1 MNITRLS
8 SPPPVASNERWSA
21 VVAMSLCVALLIAA
35 EFMPVSLL
43 TPIATDLGASNG
55 MAGLAI
61 SISGLF
67 AVPTSLLIAPLSHRL
82 DRRHVLMGLAAVM
95 LASLIVIALSPNFA
109 VLMVARALL
118 GIVIGGF
125 WALATATMMR
135 LVASHSVPK
144 ALGIMYTGNAVA
156 TAFAAPIGSYL
167 GGMIGWR
174 GVFWLL
180 VPLVI
185 VNLLWMALSL
195 PAMRPQARPPSA
207 FHLVRRPN
215 VAFAIMGVMLTF
227 AGAFSAFT
235 YFRPF
240 LETRTQVNL
249 PQLSALLL
257 ALGLAGFAGTTAVS
271 MLLRRHLYRML
282 RWLPLVLA
290 IITLALLA
298 VEHHFWSVTLMLILW
313 GSLNSAIPVAWSAWI
328 TQGIAD
334 APESGGGLMVAA
346 IQLAITLGAAVGGW
360 LLDYLSI
367 SATFIGSA
375 LLLATASLI
384 VGNGTRLKPVMVSQ
398 SAGHDTQS
406 HQACPQ

>member
-1 MNITRLS
+1 MNATSLS
-8 SPPPVASNERWSA
+8 SHTPAVISEHWSA
-21 VVAMSLCVALLIAA
+21 VAAMSLCVALLIAA

-82 DRRHVLMGLAAVM
+82 DRRHVLMGLAALM
-95 LASLIVIALSPNFA
+95 LTSLSLIALSPNFA
-109 VLMVARALL
+109 VLMMARALL

-125 WALATATMMR
+125 WALATATIMR
-135 LVASHSVPK
+135 LVSSQSVPK

-167 GGMIGWR
+167 GGLIGWR

-180 VPLVI
+180 VPLVVI
-185 VNLLWMALSL
+185 NLLWMALCL
-195 PAMRPQARPPSA
+195 PSMRSQARPHSA
-207 FHLVRRPN
+207 FRLMRRPN
-215 VAFAIMGVMLTF
+215 VAIAIMGVTLTF

-240 LETRTQVNL
+240 LETRTQVDL

-257 ALGLAGFAGTTAVS
+257 ALGLAGFVGTTAVS
-271 MLLRRHLYRML
+271 LLLRRHLYRML
-282 RWLPLVLA
+282 RWLPLVLGV
-290 IITLALLA
+290 ITLALLA
-298 VEHHFWSVTLMLILW
+298 VEHHFWSVALMLILW
-313 GSLNSAIPVAWSAWI
+313 GALNSAIPVAWSAWI

-334 APESGGGLMVAA
+334 SPESGGGLMVAA

-360 LLDYLSI
+360 LLDSLSI
-367 SATFIGSA
+367 SATFMGSA
-375 LLLATASLI
+375 LLLAAASLV
-384 VGNGTRLKPVMVSQ
+384 VGNGRRLRPAMPGQ
-398 SAGHDTQS
+398 
-406 HQACPQ
+406 

>member
-1 MNITRLS
+1 MNVTSLS
-8 SPPPVASNERWSA
+8 SHTPAVVNEHWSA
-21 VVAMSLCVALLIAA
+21 VAAMSLCVALLIAA

-61 SISGLF
+61 AISGLF

-82 DRRHVLMGLAAVM
+82 DRRHVLMGLVVVM
-95 LASLIVIALSPNFA
+95 LTSLIVIALSPNFT

-125 WALATATMMR
+125 WALATATIMR
-135 LVASHSVPK
+135 LVSSQSVPK
-144 ALGIMYTGNAVA
+144 ALGILYTGNAVA

-167 GGMIGWR
+167 GGLIGWR

-180 VPLVI
+180 VPLGVI
-185 VNLLWMALSL
+185 NLMWMVLCL
-195 PAMRPQARPPSA
+195 PSMHSQARPQSA
-207 FHLVRRPN
+207 FRLMRRPN
-215 VAFAIMGVMLTF
+215 VAIAIMGVTLTF

-240 LETRTQVNL
+240 LETRTQVDL

-271 MLLRRHLYRML
+271 LLLHRHLYRML
-282 RWLPLVLA
+282 RWLPLVLGV
-290 IITLALLA
+290 ITLALLTVA
-298 VEHHFWSVTLMLILW
+298 HHFWGVALMLILW
-313 GSLNSAIPVAWSAWI
+313 GTLNSAIPVAWSAWI
-328 TQGIAD
+328 TQGISD
-334 APESGGGLMVAA
+334 SPESGGGLMVAA

-360 LLDYLSI
+360 LLDSLSI
-367 SATFIGSA
+367 RATFMGSA
-375 LLLATASLI
+375 LLLTAASMV
-384 VGNGTRLKPVMVSQ
+384 VGNGSRLRPVTLDQ
-398 SAGHDTQS
+398 
-406 HQACPQ
+406 

>member
-1 MNITRLS
+1 
-8 SPPPVASNERWSA
+8 
-21 VVAMSLCVALLIAA
+21 MSLCVALLIAA

-61 SISGLF
+61 AISGLF

-82 DRRHVLMGLAAVM
+82 DRRHVLMGLAVVM
-95 LASLIVIALSPNFA
+95 LTSLIVIALSPNFT

-125 WALATATMMR
+125 WALATATIMR
-135 LVASHSVPK
+135 LVSSQSVPK
-144 ALGIMYTGNAVA
+144 ALGILYTGNAVA

-167 GGMIGWR
+167 GGLIGWR

-180 VPLVI
+180 VPLGVI
-185 VNLLWMALSL
+185 NLLWMVLCL
-195 PAMRPQARPPSA
+195 PSMHSQARPHSA
-207 FHLVRRPN
+207 FLLMRRPN
-215 VAFAIMGVMLTF
+215 VAIAIMGVTLTF

-240 LETRTQVNL
+240 LETRTQVDL

-257 ALGLAGFAGTTAVS
+257 ALGLAGFVGTTAVS

-282 RWLPLVLA
+282 RWLPLVLGV
-290 IITLALLA
+290 ITLALLA
-298 VEHHFWSVTLMLILW
+298 VEHHFWSVALMLILW
-313 GSLNSAIPVAWSAWI
+313 GALNSAIPVAWSAWI
-328 TQGIAD
+328 TQGISD
-334 APESGGGLMVAA
+334 SPESGGGLMVAA

-360 LLDYLSI
+360 LLDSLSI
-367 SATFIGSA
+367 RATFMGSA
-375 LLLATASLI
+375 LLLTAASMV
-384 VGNGTRLKPVMVSQ
+384 VGNGSRLRPITLDQ
-398 SAGHDTQS
+398 
-406 HQACPQ
+406 

>member
-1 MNITRLS
+1 MNTTHFS
-8 SPPPVASNERWSA
+8 SAPAPIRERWSA
-21 VVAMSLCVALLIAA
+21 VVAMPLCVALLIAA

-67 AVPTSLLIAPLSHRL
+67 AVPTSLLIATLCHRL
-82 DRRHVLMGLAAVM
+82 DRRHVLMGLATVM
-95 LASLIVIALSPNFA
+95 LASLIVIAVSPNFA

-118 GIVIGGF
+118 GIVVGGF
-125 WALATATMMR
+125 WALATATIMR
-135 LVASHSVPK
+135 LVSSHRVPK

-156 TAFAAPIGSYL
+156 TAFAAPLGSYL
-167 GGMIGWR
+167 GGVIGWR

-185 VNLLWMALSL
+185 VNLLWMALTL
-195 PAMRPQARPPSA
+195 PSMRSQARPPSA
-207 FHLVRRPN
+207 FRLLRRPN

-271 MLLRRHLYRML
+271 MLLRHHLYRML
-282 RWLPLVLA
+282 RGLPLVLG

-298 VEHHFWSVTLMLILW
+298 VEHHVWSVALMLILW
-313 GSLNSAIPVAWSAWI
+313 GTLNSAIPVAWSAWI

-334 APESGGGLMVAA
+334 SPESGGGLMVAA

-360 LLDYLSI
+360 LLDSLSI

-375 LLLATASLI
+375 LLLAAASLV
-384 VGNGTRLKPVMVSQ
+384 VGNGNRLRPAVLSQ
-398 SAGHDTQS
+398 
-406 HQACPQ
+406 

>member
-1 MNITRLS
+1 
-8 SPPPVASNERWSA
+8 
-21 VVAMSLCVALLIAA
+21 MSLCVALLIAA

-61 SISGLF
+61 AISGLF

-82 DRRHVLMGLAAVM
+82 DRRHVLLGLAVVM
-95 LASLIVIALSPNFA
+95 LTSLIVIALSPNFT

-125 WALATATMMR
+125 WALATATIMR
-135 LVASHSVPK
+135 LVGSQSVPK
-144 ALGIMYTGNAVA
+144 ALGILYTGNAVA

-167 GGMIGWR
+167 GGLIGWR

-180 VPLVI
+180 VPLVVI
-185 VNLLWMALSL
+185 NLLWMALCL
-195 PAMRPQARPPSA
+195 PSMRSQARPQSA
-207 FHLVRRPN
+207 FRLMQRPN
-215 VAFAIMGVMLTF
+215 VVIAIIGVTLTF

-240 LETRTQVNL
+240 LETRTLVDL

-271 MLLRRHLYRML
+271 LLLHRHLYRML
-282 RWLPLVLA
+282 RWLPLALGV
-290 IITLALLA
+290 ITLALLTVA
-298 VEHHFWSVTLMLILW
+298 HHFWGVALMLILW
-313 GSLNSAIPVAWSAWI
+313 GTLNSAIPVAWSAWI

-334 APESGGGLMVAA
+334 TPESGGGLMVAA
-346 IQLAITLGAAVGGW
+346 IQLSITLGAAVGGW
-360 LLDYLSI
+360 LLDSLSI
-367 SATFIGSA
+367 SATFMGSA
-375 LLLATASLI
+375 LLLTAASLV
-384 VGNGTRLKPVMVSQ
+384 VGNGSRLKPVTLGQ
-398 SAGHDTQS
+398 
-406 HQACPQ
+406 

>member
-1 MNITRLS
+1 
-8 SPPPVASNERWSA
+8 
-21 VVAMSLCVALLIAA
+21 MSLCVALLIAA

-67 AVPTSLLIAPLSHRL
+67 AVPTSLLIATLSHRL
-82 DRRHVLMGLAAVM
+82 DRRHVLMGLAALM
-95 LASLIVIALSPNFA
+95 LTSLVVIALSPNFA
-109 VLMVARALL
+109 VLMMARALL
-118 GIVIGGF
+118 GVVIGGF
-125 WALATATMMR
+125 WALATATIMR
-135 LVASHSVPK
+135 LVSSQSVPK

-167 GGMIGWR
+167 GGLIGWR

-180 VPLVI
+180 VPLVVI
-185 VNLLWMALSL
+185 NLLWMALCL
-195 PAMRPQARPPSA
+195 PSMRSQARPHSA
-207 FHLVRRPN
+207 FRLMRRPN
-215 VAFAIMGVMLTF
+215 VAIAIMGVMLTF

-240 LETRTQVNL
+240 LETRTQVDL

-282 RWLPLVLA
+282 RWLPLVLGV
-290 IITLALLA
+290 ITLALLA
-298 VEHHFWSVTLMLILW
+298 VEHHFWSVALMLILW
-313 GSLNSAIPVAWSAWI
+313 GALNSAIPVAWSAWI

-334 APESGGGLMVAA
+334 SPESGGGLMVAA

-360 LLDYLSI
+360 LLDSLSI
-367 SATFIGSA
+367 SATFMGSA
-375 LLLATASLI
+375 LLLAAASLV
-384 VGNGTRLKPVMVSQ
+384 VGNGRRLRPAMLGQ
-398 SAGHDTQS
+398 
-406 HQACPQ
+406 

>member
-1 MNITRLS
+1 MNATSLS
-8 SPPPVASNERWSA
+8 SHTPAVVSEHWSA
-21 VVAMSLCVALLIAA
+21 VAAMSLCVALLIAA

-67 AVPTSLLIAPLSHRL
+67 AVPTSLLIAHLSYRL
-82 DRRHVLMGLAAVM
+82 DRRHVLMGLATLM
-95 LASLIVIALSPNFA
+95 LTSLSLIALSPNFA

-118 GIVIGGF
+118 GVVIGGF
-125 WALATATMMR
+125 WALATATIMR
-135 LVASHSVPK
+135 LVSSQSVPK

-167 GGMIGWR
+167 GGLIGWR

-180 VPLVI
+180 VPLVVI
-185 VNLLWMALSL
+185 NLLWMALCL
-195 PAMRPQARPPSA
+195 PSMRSQARPHSA
-207 FHLVRRPN
+207 FRLMRRPN
-215 VAFAIMGVMLTF
+215 VAIAIMGVTLTF

-240 LETRTQVNL
+240 LETRTQVDL

-257 ALGLAGFAGTTAVS
+257 ALGLAGFVGTTAVS
-271 MLLRRHLYRML
+271 LLLRRHLYRML
-282 RWLPLVLA
+282 RWLPLVLGV
-290 IITLALLA
+290 ITLALLA
-298 VEHHFWSVTLMLILW
+298 VEHHFWSVALMLILW
-313 GSLNSAIPVAWSAWI
+313 GALNSAIPVAWSAWI

-334 APESGGGLMVAA
+334 SPESGGGLMVAA

-360 LLDYLSI
+360 LLDSLSI
-367 SATFIGSA
+367 SATFMGSA
-375 LLLATASLI
+375 LLLAAASLV
-384 VGNGTRLKPVMVSQ
+384 VGNGRRLRPAMLGQ
-398 SAGHDTQS
+398 
-406 HQACPQ
+406 

>member
-1 MNITRLS
+1 MNATSLS
-8 SPPPVASNERWSA
+8 SHTPAVVSEHWSA
-21 VVAMSLCVALLIAA
+21 VAAMSLCVALLITA

-67 AVPTSLLIAPLSHRL
+67 AVPTSLLISPLSYRL
-82 DRRHVLMGLAAVM
+82 DRRHVLMGLAALM
-95 LASLIVIALSPNFA
+95 LTSLVVIALSPNFA
-109 VLMVARALL
+109 VLMMARALL

-125 WALATATMMR
+125 WALATATIMR
-135 LVASHSVPK
+135 LVSSQSVPK

-167 GGMIGWR
+167 GGLIGWR

-180 VPLVI
+180 VPLVVI
-185 VNLLWMALSL
+185 NLLWMALCL
-195 PAMRPQARPPSA
+195 PSMRSQARPHSA
-207 FHLVRRPN
+207 FRLMRRPN
-215 VAFAIMGVMLTF
+215 IAIAIMGVTLTF

-240 LETRTQVNL
+240 LETRTQVDL

-257 ALGLAGFAGTTAVS
+257 ALGLAGFVGTTAVS
-271 MLLRRHLYRML
+271 LLLRRHLYRML
-282 RWLPLVLA
+282 RWLPLVLGV
-290 IITLALLA
+290 ITLALLA
-298 VEHHFWSVTLMLILW
+298 VEHHFWSVALMLILW
-313 GSLNSAIPVAWSAWI
+313 GALNSAIPVAWSAWI

-334 APESGGGLMVAA
+334 SPESGGGLMVAA

-360 LLDYLSI
+360 LLDSLSI
-367 SATFIGSA
+367 SATFMGSA
-375 LLLATASLI
+375 LLLAAASLV
-384 VGNGTRLKPVMVSQ
+384 VGNGRRLRPAMPGQ
-398 SAGHDTQS
+398 
-406 HQACPQ
+406 

>member
-1 MNITRLS
+1 MNATSLS
-8 SPPPVASNERWSA
+8 SHTPAVVNEHWSA
-21 VVAMSLCVALLIAA
+21 VAAMSLCVALLIAA

-61 SISGLF
+61 AISGLF

-82 DRRHVLMGLAAVM
+82 DRRHVLMGLAVM
-95 LASLIVIALSPNFA
+95 MLTSLIVIALSPNFT

-125 WALATATMMR
+125 WALATATIMR
-135 LVASHSVPK
+135 LVGSQSVPK
-144 ALGIMYTGNAVA
+144 ALGILYTGNAVA
-156 TAFAAPIGSYL
+156 TAFAAPMGSYL
-167 GGMIGWR
+167 GGLIGWR

-180 VPLVI
+180 VPLVVI
-185 VNLLWMALSL
+185 NLLWMALCL
-195 PAMRPQARPPSA
+195 PSMRSQARPHSA
-207 FHLVRRPN
+207 FRLMRRPN
-215 VAFAIMGVMLTF
+215 VAIAIMGVTLTF

-240 LETRTQVNL
+240 LETRTQVDL
-249 PQLSALLL
+249 SQLSVLLL

-282 RWLPLVLA
+282 RWLPLVLGV
-290 IITLALLA
+290 ITLALLA
-298 VEHHFWSVTLMLILW
+298 VEHHFWSVALMLILW
-313 GSLNSAIPVAWSAWI
+313 GALNSAIPVAWSAWI

-334 APESGGGLMVAA
+334 SPESGGGLMVAA

-360 LLDYLSI
+360 LLDSLSI
-367 SATFIGSA
+367 SATFMGSA
-375 LLLATASLI
+375 LLLAAASLV
-384 VGNGTRLKPVMVSQ
+384 VGNGSRLRPVTLDQ
-398 SAGHDTQS
+398 
-406 HQACPQ
+406 

>member
-1 MNITRLS
+1 MNATSLS
-8 SPPPVASNERWSA
+8 SRTPDIISEHWSA
-21 VVAMSLCVALLIAA
+21 VAAMSLCVALLIAA

-43 TPIATDLGASNG
+43 TPIAADLGASNG

-67 AVPTSLLIAPLSHRL
+67 AVPTSLLIATLSHRL
-82 DRRHVLMGLAAVM
+82 DRRHVLMGLAALM
-95 LASLIVIALSPNFA
+95 LTSLVAIALSPNFA
-109 VLMVARALL
+109 VLMMARALL

-125 WALATATMMR
+125 WALATATIMR
-135 LVASHSVPK
+135 LVSSQSVPK

-167 GGMIGWR
+167 GGLIGWR

-180 VPLVI
+180 VPLV
-185 VNLLWMALSL
+185 VLNLLWMALSL
-195 PAMRPQARPPSA
+195 PSIRSQTRPPNV
-207 FHLVRRPN
+207 FRLMRRPN
-215 VAFAIMGVMLTF
+215 VTFAIMGVMLTF

-240 LETRTQVNL
+240 LETRTQVSL

-282 RWLPLVLA
+282 RWLPLVLGV
-290 IITLALLA
+290 ITLALLM
-298 VEHHFWSVTLMLILW
+298 VEHHFWGVAMMLILW
-313 GSLNSAIPVAWSAWI
+313 GALNSAIPVAWSAWI

-334 APESGGGLMVAA
+334 SPESGGGLMVAA

-360 LLDYLSI
+360 LLDSLSI
-367 SATFIGSA
+367 SATFMGSA
-375 LLLATASLI
+375 LLLAAASLV
-384 VGNGTRLKPVMVSQ
+384 VGNGRRLKPAMLGQ
-398 SAGHDTQS
+398 
-406 HQACPQ
+406 

>member
-1 MNITRLS
+1 MNATSLS
-8 SPPPVASNERWSA
+8 SHTPAVVNEHWSA
-21 VVAMSLCVALLIAA
+21 VAAMSLCVALLIAA

-61 SISGLF
+61 AISGLF
-67 AVPTSLLIAPLSHRL
+67 AVPTSFLIAPLSHRL
-82 DRRHVLMGLAAVM
+82 DRRHVHMGLVVVM
-95 LASLIVIALSPNFA
+95 LTSLIVIALSPNFT

-125 WALATATMMR
+125 WALATATIMR
-135 LVASHSVPK
+135 LVGSQSVPK
-144 ALGIMYTGNAVA
+144 ALGILYTGNAVA

-167 GGMIGWR
+167 GWLIGWR

-180 VPLVI
+180 VPLVVI
-185 VNLLWMALSL
+185 NLLWMAPCL
-195 PAMRPQARPPSA
+195 PSMRSHVRPHSA
-207 FHLVRRPN
+207 FRLMQRPN
-215 VAFAIMGVMLTF
+215 VVIAIMGVMLTF

-240 LETRTQVNL
+240 LETRTLVDL

-271 MLLRRHLYRML
+271 LLLHRHLYRML
-282 RWLPLVLA
+282 RWLPLVLGV
-290 IITLALLA
+290 ITLALLA
-298 VEHHFWSVTLMLILW
+298 VEHHFWSVALMLILW
-313 GSLNSAIPVAWSAWI
+313 GALNSAIPVAWSAWI

-334 APESGGGLMVAA
+334 TPESGGGLMVAA
-346 IQLAITLGAAVGGW
+346 IQLSITLGAAVGGW
-360 LLDYLSI
+360 LLDSLSI

-375 LLLATASLI
+375 LLLTAASLV
-384 VGNGTRLKPVMVSQ
+384 VGNGSRLKPVTLRQ
-398 SAGHDTQS
+398 
-406 HQACPQ
+406 

>member
-1 MNITRLS
+1 MNATSLS
-8 SPPPVASNERWSA
+8 SHTHAVVSEHWSA
-21 VVAMSLCVALLIAA
+21 VAAMSLCVALLIAA

-67 AVPTSLLIAPLSHRL
+67 AVPTSLLIATLSHRL
-82 DRRHVLMGLAAVM
+82 DRRHVLMGLAALM
-95 LASLIVIALSPNFA
+95 LTSLVVIALSPNFA
-109 VLMVARALL
+109 VLMMARALL

-125 WALATATMMR
+125 WALATATIMR
-135 LVASHSVPK
+135 LVSSQSVPK

-167 GGMIGWR
+167 GGLIGWR
-174 GVFWLL
+174 SVFWLL
-180 VPLVI
+180 VPLVVI
-185 VNLLWMALSL
+185 NLLWMALCL
-195 PAMRPQARPPSA
+195 PSMRSQARPHSA
-207 FHLVRRPN
+207 FRLMRRPN
-215 VAFAIMGVMLTF
+215 VAIAIMGVTLTF

-240 LETRTQVNL
+240 LETRTQVDL

-271 MLLRRHLYRML
+271 LLLRRHLYRML
-282 RWLPLVLA
+282 RWLPLVLGV
-290 IITLALLA
+290 ITLALLA
-298 VEHHFWSVTLMLILW
+298 VEHHFWSVALMLILW
-313 GSLNSAIPVAWSAWI
+313 GALNSAIPVAWSAWI

-334 APESGGGLMVAA
+334 SPESGGGLMVAA

-360 LLDYLSI
+360 LLDSLSI
-367 SATFIGSA
+367 SATFMGSA
-375 LLLATASLI
+375 LLLAAASLV
-384 VGNGTRLKPVMVSQ
+384 VGNGRRLRPAMLGQ
-398 SAGHDTQS
+398 
-406 HQACPQ
+406 